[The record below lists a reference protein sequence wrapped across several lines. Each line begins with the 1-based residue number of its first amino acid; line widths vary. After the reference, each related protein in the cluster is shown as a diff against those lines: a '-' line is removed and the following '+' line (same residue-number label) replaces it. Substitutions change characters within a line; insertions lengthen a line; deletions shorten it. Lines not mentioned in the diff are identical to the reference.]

1 MRSELDVY
9 VEEFVKL
16 KGVKLIMFLIDSSC
30 NDRKDPDYDMIYTAG
45 QILAAVF
52 KYASGIESIQSRPKK
67 YFERFLE
74 LADINEY
81 IKK

>member
-9 VEEFVKL
+9 VEEFVRL
-16 KGVKLIMFLIDSSC
+16 KGVNLITFLINCSC
-30 NDRKDPDYDMIYTAG
+30 NDRKDPDYDMIQAAG

-52 KYASGIESIQSRPKK
+52 KYASGIQSIQSKPKK
-67 YFERFLE
+67 YFERLLE
-74 LADINEY
+74 LADINEH